1 MTGDGPAEPAAVTG
15 EASRRP
21 GIARGE
27 RGATTVADRVVAK
40 IASHVARE
48 ALSRFTESFGHVPP
62 GRRAP
67 RVTTS
72 VRRAPERHA
81 TGRDGEPAAGQQAAL
96 GDVRMLITV
105 ELGYPSDIGA
115 QCAAVRR
122 EVTERLRTWAGM
134 DVSDLAVSV
143 ERLHSVHSVHSV
155 HSGRSRHADQERV
168 R

>member
-1 MTGDGPAEPAAVTG
+1 MTG
-15 EASRRP
+15 EAYRRA
-21 GIARGE
+21 GIPRVE

-48 ALSRFTESFGHVPP
+48 ALSRFTESVGHVPP
-62 GRRAP
+62 GRRTP

-72 VRRAPERHA
+72 VRRAPERNT
-81 TGRDGEPAAGQQAAL
+81 TGRDGESAAGRQAVL
-96 GDVRMLITV
+96 GEARLHITV

-122 EVTERLRTWAGM
+122 EVTERIRAWAGM
-134 DVSDLAVSV
+134 EVSDLAVSV
-143 ERLHSVHSVHSV
+143 EQLHSAHT
-155 HSGRSRHADQERV
+155 RHTDRERV

>member
-1 MTGDGPAEPAAVTG
+1 VTD
-15 EASRRP
+15 EAGRRP
-21 GIARGE
+21 GIPRGE

-48 ALSRFTESFGHVPP
+48 ALSRFTESAGHVPP
-62 GRRAP
+62 GRRTPHVA
-67 RVTTS
+67 TS
-72 VRRAPERHA
+72 VRRAPERNTA
-81 TGRDGEPAAGQQAAL
+81 TGDDESAAGRQAVL
-96 GDVRMLITV
+96 GEVRMRVTV

-134 DVSDLAVSV
+134 EVSDFSVSV
-143 ERLHSVHSVHSV
+143 ERLHSVHARHS
-155 HSGRSRHADQERV
+155 DQERV